1 MWLAGR
7 LQLRRPDRGKGRIVI
22 TAHPAQVKPR
32 MDLRMIRDIF
42 IAIAWLIS
50 KKPPLPFQLKEVGG

>member
-1 MWLAGR
+1 
-7 LQLRRPDRGKGRIVI
+7 
-22 TAHPAQVKPR
+22 